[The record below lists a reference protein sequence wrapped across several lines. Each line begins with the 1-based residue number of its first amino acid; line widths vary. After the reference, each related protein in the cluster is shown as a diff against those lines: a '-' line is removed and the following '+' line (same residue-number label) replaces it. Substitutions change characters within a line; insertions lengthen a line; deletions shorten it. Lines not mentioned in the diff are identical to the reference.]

1 MPGTD
6 RGAGAGAAG
15 SARLPDP
22 FPDVDMKILIVGFLV
37 LIIASLGSALF
48 YLFNDKG
55 NSTRTVR
62 ALTLRVG
69 LSVVLFLLL
78 MLAHFTGVIT
88 LRGSAL

>member
-1 MPGTD
+1 
-6 RGAGAGAAG
+6 
-15 SARLPDP
+15 
-22 FPDVDMKILIVGFLV
+22 MKILIVGFLV

-69 LSVVLFLLL
+69 LSVLLFVLL
-78 MLAHFTGVIT
+78 MLAHFSGLIT

>member
-1 MPGTD
+1 
-6 RGAGAGAAG
+6 
-15 SARLPDP
+15 
-22 FPDVDMKILIVGFLV
+22 MKILIVGFLV